1 MTNTQSLGT
10 IEATNPV
17 LAVAPLKEETEMLR
31 ATDKI
36 TALYCRLSV
45 EDLKEDKKGGK
56 EDESNSI
63 QNQELLCRGWFLPPN
78 TYDCGS
84 FVVNETAVVG
94 KEPKKPYNR
103 CKSTQ
108 KGAELYEISI

>member
-1 MTNTQSLGT
+1 MSNDVSLD
-10 IEATNPV
+10 INQKSNPV
-17 LAVAPLKEETEMLR
+17 QTVAPPEEDNNMLR

-45 EDLKEDKKGGK
+45 EDTKEKGGK
-56 EDESNSI
+56 DDPSNSI
-63 QNQELLCRGWFLPPN
+63 QHQELLCRGWFLPPN

-84 FVVNETAVVG
+84 FVVNGTAVVG
-94 KEPKKPYNR
+94 KEQNNPYNR

-108 KGAELYEISI
+108 KGANSYEIAI

>member
-10 IEATNPV
+10 IEATKPV

-63 QNQELLCRGWFLPPN
+63 QNQEILCRGWFLPPN

-84 FVVNETAVVG
+84 FVVNGTAVVG
-94 KEPKKPYNR
+94 KEQNNPYNR

-108 KGAELYEISI
+108 KGANSYEISI

>member
-1 MTNTQSLGT
+1 MSNDVSLD
-10 IEATNPV
+10 INQKSNPV
-17 LAVAPLKEETEMLR
+17 QTVAPPKEDNNMLR

-36 TALYCRLSV
+36 TALYCRLSA
-45 EDLKEDKKGGK
+45 EDTKEKGGK
-56 EDESNSI
+56 DDPSNSI
-63 QNQELLCRGWFLPPN
+63 QHQELICRGWFLPPN

-84 FVVNETAVVG
+84 FVVNGTAVVG